1 MKEHE
6 KLGQE
11 QVSEVTLHFVLGHFA
26 RKQTVKYVF
35 LSVSIPGY
43 PLETD
48 LISGQPVEGYS
59 PVEVEEP
66 PSLNSLFWESAFF
79 SRISK
84 SRLTSGI
91 FMSQTFKKAI
101 LISSFRLTRIFK
113 TFTIVRK
120 VIKTSIE
127 VTGVV

>member
-1 MKEHE
+1 M
-6 KLGQE
+6 
-11 QVSEVTLHFVLGHFA
+11 F
-26 RKQTVKYVF
+26 F

-43 PLETD
+43 LLETD

-59 PVEVEEP
+59 RVEVEEP

-79 SRISK
+79 FRISK
-84 SRLTSGI
+84 SRLTSEI
-91 FMSQTFKKAI
+91 FSSQTFKKAI

>member
-1 MKEHE
+1 M
-6 KLGQE
+6 
-11 QVSEVTLHFVLGHFA
+11 F
-26 RKQTVKYVF
+26 F

-43 PLETD
+43 LLETD
-48 LISGQPVEGYS
+48 LISGQPVEGHS
-59 PVEVEEP
+59 PVEVP

-79 SRISK
+79 FRISK
-84 SRLTSGI
+84 SRLTSEI
-91 FMSQTFKKAI
+91 FISQTFKKAI